1 MSTLRNKVVVITGA
15 GSGLGREYALAF
27 AKHGASVVVN
37 DYGAAVTAEKL
48 AINPADAV
56 VAEIIALGGTA
67 IANTASVSD
76 WVGAE
81 SIIETAVMHFG
92 RLDAVVNNAGNNRP
106 SSLVELSQLDLD
118 SQIDVHLKGTL
129 AVSHFAAQHWN
140 KMGPEAD
147 RAIVN
152 TTSAVGLHPTAG
164 GGVYGAAKAG
174 IAAATVSH
182 AQELARLGV
191 KVNALA
197 PCARTRMVKE
207 SPSVLA
213 MMPASDEF
221 DRHAPEHSAPLVAY
235 LASSLNRFTGRI
247 FAVEGPDLALY
258 TPFSVEE
265 HWSTQGAWT
274 IEGIA
279 ETLES
284 VNVRTN
290 TEAFFPGGVVQHGVP
305 SGRTLKM
312 LTDVA
317 DSSIHR

>member
-1 MSTLRNKVVVITGA
+1 
-15 GSGLGREYALAF
+15 
-27 AKHGASVVVN
+27 
-37 DYGAAVTAEKL
+37 
-48 AINPADAV
+48 
-56 VAEIIALGGTA
+56 
-67 IANTASVSD
+67 
-76 WVGAE
+76 
-81 SIIETAVMHFG
+81 
-92 RLDAVVNNAGNNRP
+92 
-106 SSLVELSQLDLD
+106 
-118 SQIDVHLKGTL
+118 
-129 AVSHFAAQHWN
+129 
-140 KMGPEAD
+140 
-147 RAIVN
+147 
-152 TTSAVGLHPTAG
+152 
-164 GGVYGAAKAG
+164 
-174 IAAATVSH
+174 
-182 AQELARLGV
+182 
-191 KVNALA
+191 
-197 PCARTRMVKE
+197 MVKE

-213 MMPASDEF
+213 MMPESDEF
-221 DRHAPEHSAPLVAY
+221 DRHAPEHNAPLVAY

-290 TEAFFPGGVVQHGVP
+290 SEAFFPGGVVQHGVP